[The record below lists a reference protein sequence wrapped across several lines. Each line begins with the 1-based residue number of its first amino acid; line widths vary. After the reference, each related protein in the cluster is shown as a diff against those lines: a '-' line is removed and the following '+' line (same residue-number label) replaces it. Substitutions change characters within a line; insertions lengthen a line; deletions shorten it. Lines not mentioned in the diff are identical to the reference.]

1 MKKEKFI
8 AEAVLH
14 LCSNRQFEVQYPQR
28 TVSRIVDS
36 AEELAD
42 ELERRHPNIFKRQT
56 KQK

>member
-14 LCSNRQFEVQYPQR
+14 LCSNRQFEVHPQR

-56 KQK
+56 KKK